1 MRLMLNE
8 TIDGIAQKLNKVF
21 GDGYEIYIDEV
32 KQGLK
37 EPCFLIV
44 CITGNQQQKLGTL
57 YNREQSFDL
66 HYFPKTKQI
75 TREVNSVIAVLNME
89 LEYITVD
96 GNLVRGTKMR
106 HEVIGGVLH
115 FFVNYDMR
123 IRKVVEPDPLMEDL
137 TIIERVKT
145 DGN

>member
-1 MRLMLNE
+1 MLNE
-8 TIDGIAQKLNKVF
+8 TIDGIAQKLNQVF

-44 CITGNQQQKLGTL
+44 CVTGGQEQVIGALYKRQQA
-57 YNREQSFDL
+57 FDL
-66 HYFPKTKQI
+66 HYFPKEKQI
-75 TREVNSVIAVLNME
+75 TREINSVADTLNME

-96 GNLVRGTKMR
+96 GNLIRGTKMK
-106 HEVIGGVLH
+106 HETIDGVLH

-123 IRKVVEPDPLMEDL
+123 VRKVVDPDPFMEDL

-145 DGN
+145 DGS